1 MSDTA
6 IQRSRGFRNPFSRAL
21 AAGPLRLA
29 GIAAVAVAL
38 IGTIAWATMHEKTV
52 SPESRT
58 ARQSPVNTLPGGTN
72 STPYQDRLAVVAN
85 QQQATRAQEAGQ
97 SFTPPIAASQR
108 NPATGLI
115 LPDPVTPPGAVGPP
129 PAPPAAA
136 MVPPLP
142 PFAAPVPAP
151 QARHVPANPPV
162 LFASGPPASTASPQG
177 PIRTVAQTGT
187 TSPQADDPAFRAAV
201 NNLFGG
207 WQGRPAQTTV
217 TLVPSSASAGEADP
231 DGRPRTAAAAPL
243 ARRMADDGRSSRDAT
258 EAASEGRAATS
269 RQGRLLMPAG
279 RGLYA
284 HTVLAVN
291 SETGGPIVLQADS
304 GPLAGARLIGS
315 FSMAGQ
321 SNRLVVRVDR
331 VQFQGRSIQAE
342 AIVVAPDTMETAVAT
357 SVDQRVLERF
367 VLPGA
372 AAFIAGIG
380 QAVATTS
387 NSYTQLGAL
396 GGASV
401 ITRLNPEQQL
411 AVGAGVAAQQVG
423 RALQQAAPRG
433 PTIHL
438 AANAPVG
445 IMFLNDLRAED

>member
-1 MSDTA
+1 
-6 IQRSRGFRNPFSRAL
+6 
-21 AAGPLRLA
+21 
-29 GIAAVAVAL
+29 
-38 IGTIAWATMHEKTV
+38 
-52 SPESRT
+52 
-58 ARQSPVNTLPGGTN
+58 
-72 STPYQDRLAVVAN
+72 
-85 QQQATRAQEAGQ
+85 
-97 SFTPPIAASQR
+97 
-108 NPATGLI
+108 
-115 LPDPVTPPGAVGPP
+115 
-129 PAPPAAA
+129 
-136 MVPPLP
+136 MVPPSP

-231 DGRPRTAAAAPL
+231 DGRPRAAAAAPL

-315 FSMAGQ
+315 FSTAGQ

-387 NSYTQLGAL
+387 NSYTQLGPL

>member
-6 IQRSRGFRNPFSRAL
+6 IRRSRGFRNPFSRAL

-29 GIAAVAVAL
+29 GIAGVAVAL

-58 ARQSPVNTLPGGTN
+58 ARQPPVNTLPGGTN

-108 NPATGLI
+108 NPATGLV
-115 LPDPVTPPGAVGPP
+115 LPDPVTPPGAVT
-129 PAPPAAA
+129 APPS
-136 MVPPLP
+136 P
-142 PFAAPVPAP
+142 PFTAPVPAP
-151 QARHVPANPPV
+151 QARHAPATPPV

-217 TLVPSSASAGEADP
+217 TLVPSSTSAGEADQ
-231 DGRPRTAAAAPL
+231 DGRPRSAAAAPL

-315 FSMAGQ
+315 FSTAGQ

>member
-6 IQRSRGFRNPFSRAL
+6 IRRSRGFRNPFSRAL

-29 GIAAVAVAL
+29 GIAGVAVAL

-58 ARQSPVNTLPGGTN
+58 ARQPPVNTLPGGTN

-108 NPATGLI
+108 NPATGLV
-115 LPDPVTPPGAVGPP
+115 LPDPVTPPGAVT
-129 PAPPAAA
+129 APPS
-136 MVPPLP
+136 P
-142 PFAAPVPAP
+142 PFTAPVPAP
-151 QARHVPANPPV
+151 QARHAPATPPV

-231 DGRPRTAAAAPL
+231 DGRPRAAAAAPL

-315 FSMAGQ
+315 FTTAGQ
-321 SNRLVVRVDR
+321 SNRLVVRVER

>member
-6 IQRSRGFRNPFSRAL
+6 IRRGRGLRSPFSRAL

-29 GIAAVAVAL
+29 GIAGVAAAL
-38 IGTIAWATMHEKTV
+38 IGTIAWATMHKGKAP
-52 SPESRT
+52 PESRT
-58 ARQSPVNTLPGGTN
+58 ARQPPVNTLPGGVN

-85 QQQATRAQEAGQ
+85 QQQAARAQEAGQ

-108 NPATGLI
+108 NPEMGLT
-115 LPDPVTPPGAVGPP
+115 LPDPVALPGVTGLPPTPPARAAAPSSPP
-129 PAPPAAA
+129 VAAPQGRPAPAA
-136 MVPPLP
+136 
-142 PFAAPVPAP
+142 
-151 QARHVPANPPV
+151 PPV
-162 LFASGPPASTASPQG
+162 LFASSPPTRAAMPAS
-177 PIRTVAQTGT
+177 PIHTVAQTGM
-187 TSPQADDPAFRAAV
+187 TSPPADDPAFRAAV
-201 NNLFGG
+201 SNLFGG
-207 WQGRPAQTTV
+207 WQGRPGHTTV
-217 TLVPSSASAGEADP
+217 TLAPSVAAAGEADP
-231 DGRPRTAAAAPL
+231 DGRPPSGAAPL
-243 ARRMADDGRSSRDAT
+243 ARRLPDDGRPSREAGD
-258 EAASEGRAATS
+258 AASESRTGAV

-315 FSMAGQ
+315 FTTAGQ
-321 SNRLVVRVDR
+321 SNRLVVRVER

-387 NSYTQLGAL
+387 NSYTQLGPL

-445 IMFLNDLRAED
+445 IMFLSDLRAED

>member
-6 IQRSRGFRNPFSRAL
+6 IRRSRGFRNPFSRAL

-29 GIAAVAVAL
+29 GIAGVAVAL

-58 ARQSPVNTLPGGTN
+58 ARQPPVNTLPGGTN

-108 NPATGLI
+108 NPATGLV
-115 LPDPVTPPGAVGPP
+115 LPDPVTPPGAVT
-129 PAPPAAA
+129 APPS
-136 MVPPLP
+136 P
-142 PFAAPVPAP
+142 PFTAPVPAP
-151 QARHVPANPPV
+151 QARHAPATPPV

-231 DGRPRTAAAAPL
+231 DGHPRSAAAAPL

-315 FSMAGQ
+315 FSTAGQ